1 MAALKDIV
9 YDSPHLVRRKAGA
22 TITAGQLV
30 YLDGTGDFEVVK
42 TANASCSGKA
52 FDGVAMESAVADDWI
67 SVAVDPSE
75 VYANVTGTTLTGGMY
90 VVPGADGTIMNWS
103 TSYGENIILCG
114 RVIDGAAEG
123 SPALIHLMS
132 VLNVSNT

>member
-1 MAALKDIV
+1 MAALKDII
-9 YDSPHLVRRKAGA
+9 YDAPTLVRRKAGA

-30 YLDGTGDFEVVK
+30 YLDGTGDFEVAK

-67 SVAVDPSE
+67 SVAVEPSE
-75 VYANVTGTTLTGGMY
+75 AYINATGTLTAGQY
-90 VVPGADGTIMNWS
+90 VVPGANGYGQNWS
-103 TSYGENIILCG
+103 TSYGDDIIVCG
-114 RVIDGAAEG
+114 RVIDGG
-123 SPALIHLMS
+123 TTGNPALIHILN